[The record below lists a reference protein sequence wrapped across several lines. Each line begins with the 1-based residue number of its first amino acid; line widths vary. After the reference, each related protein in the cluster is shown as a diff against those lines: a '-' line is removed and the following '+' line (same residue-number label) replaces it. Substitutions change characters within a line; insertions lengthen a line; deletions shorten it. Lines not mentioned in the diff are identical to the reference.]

1 MKQTFYLQK
10 YVNSKADFFLS
21 KNEVVMG
28 QTAIGTTTLD
38 VEPIRK
44 EVEKVIDANCI
55 EDSTLHYVRVNQRI
69 PLNAYNVKV
78 TYTVKE

>member
-10 YVNSKADFFLS
+10 YVNSKTDFFLS

-28 QTAIGTTTLD
+28 QTAIGTITLD

-44 EVEKVIDANCI
+44 EVEKVFECKQFESAGFSCKYFNFP
-55 EDSTLHYVRVNQRI
+55 VPVG
-69 PLNAYNVKV
+69 AYDVKV
-78 TYTVKE
+78 VYKVKE